1 MFLALGLLVFP
12 SQLDNVALKATVLG
26 LVVAFVARPLS
37 AAAATAFEPQFNG
50 RDRVLLG
57 WAGLRGAV
65 PVVLAAL
72 PVIENIHR
80 SLEFF
85 NIVFFT
91 VLVSTLIQG
100 STVGM
105 LARRLK
111 LSADEAASPAKA

>member
-1 MFLALGLLVFP
+1 
-12 SQLDNVALKATVLG
+12 
-26 LVVAFVARPLS
+26 
-37 AAAATAFEPQFNG
+37 
-50 RDRVLLG
+50 
-57 WAGLRGAV
+57 V